1 MKRVQDFKVKDY
13 RWLNDTNYIIN
24 LQSDQAVADILPGN
38 FAEVEI
44 PNTSDVF
51 LRRPFSVLDIDHDQN
66 ILSFYVKV
74 IGKGTKKLGSLRA
87 GDELSV
93 IYPLG
98 NSFEANEAKNIADE
112 LAHAIV
118 KDPTHGIDVEY
129 KDKEIH
135 IDIYIIIEYGTRIKS
150 VAASVANTV
159 SYQVEKSLGIPV
171 NEINI
176 HVQGLRIS
184 NGEE

>member
-1 MKRVQDFKVKDY
+1 MVIFMKKGNTPLGDIQISKQAIATIAF
-13 RWLNDTNYIIN
+13 
-24 LQSDQAVADILPGN
+24 QAVQRSYGVVGLA
-38 FAEVEI
+38 
-44 PNTSDVF
+44 S
-51 LRRPFSVLDIDHDQN
+51 
-66 ILSFYVKV
+66 
-74 IGKGTKKLGSLRA
+74 
-87 GDELSV
+87 
-93 IYPLG
+93 
-98 NSFEANEAKNIADE
+98 KNIANE

-129 KDKEIH
+129 KDKEIT

-184 NGEE
+184 NGEL